1 MIVNSRSTESTVWK
15 VLWNINISGTV
26 ADAVISQRECKVP
39 FWKPSRIQSVIC
51 QIQFVRRP
59 LARKVNGDLTSHDVC
74 QLFEESG
81 VWVACWACGVLGHGG
96 ACQQCQQCHRIWTGR
111 VTHDPLT
118 TTNQTEFSAQWWYE
132 KFQPSIPSWGPLS
145 NGLALLGCGGPSC
158 GAPNYW
164 PPITGAIW
172 NQSPRDPLGLRR
184 PLTDG
189 GEYKQ
194 WDTIPRLIQSGR
206 P

>member
-1 MIVNSRSTESTVWK
+1 MIVNSRSARSRYWINFME
-15 VLWNINISGTV
+15 NINISGTV

-111 VTHDPLT
+111 VTHWPPDQWPGSFPCNDTHSWEREKGINNKWILT
-118 TTNQTEFSAQWWYE
+118 SSAGC
-132 KFQPSIPSWGPLS
+132 GPLS
-145 NGLALLGCGGPSC
+145 NFGSAWLLSGLPQLGQLLAS
-158 GAPNYW
+158 
-164 PPITGAIW
+164 ITGAIW
-172 NQSPRDPLGLRR
+172 NQSPRDPLGLWR

-189 GEYKQ
+189 
-194 WDTIPRLIQSGR
+194 W
-206 P
+206 